1 MYIPSIM
8 SLTMKR
14 ICIALI
20 FSTLTFKMTSAQDA
34 HQTISC
40 QNKFEWDKIALLWL
54 LCVAMEYTKVI
65 GW

>member
-1 MYIPSIM
+1 MYIPSIVVDDETD
-8 SLTMKR
+8 LHR
-14 ICIALI
+14 LD
-20 FSTLTFKMTSAQDA
+20 FSTLKFKMTSAQDA

-65 GW
+65 G